1 MGKKMIEKNIELSA
15 EFSRF
20 LFEHPELEEKIPLGA
35 EIILLPEFNPDLKK
49 FNSEMGRKLEAN
61 GTKVIY
67 VKIEKLKPKIL
78 SRIEGVNLETARIT

>member
-35 EIILLPEFNPDLKK
+35 EIILLPEFNPALKK
-49 FNSEMGRKLEAN
+49 FNLEMGRKLEAN

>member
-20 LFEHPELEEKIPLGA
+20 LFEHPELEEEIPLGA
-35 EIILLPEFNPDLKK
+35 EIILLPEFNPELKK
-49 FNSEMGRKLEAN
+49 FNLEMGRKLEAN
-61 GTKVIY
+61 GVKVIY

-78 SRIEGVNLETARIT
+78 SRIEGVNLETAKVP